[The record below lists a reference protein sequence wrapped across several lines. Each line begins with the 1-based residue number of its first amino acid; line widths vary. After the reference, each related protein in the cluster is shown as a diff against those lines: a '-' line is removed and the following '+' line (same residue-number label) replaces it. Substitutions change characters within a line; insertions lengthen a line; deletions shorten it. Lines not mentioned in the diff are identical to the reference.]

1 MPHNIPLFKTGWGIA
16 KKYLPN
22 WLIRFF
28 LKKDKIAK
36 QLLVGL
42 NPGYGIELQNSSIPT
57 LSIQVVLTNHSP
69 ILITVDRIH
78 VQFWLGQPVVTEDYT
93 RRIALEAYST
103 KVEFLSFQ
111 LADNQL
117 QKIKD
122 SLDNE
127 RRIRPGNSAS
137 VRLDLDCET
146 GLGWIAKTEN
156 LNYNGEILR

>member
-1 MPHNIPLFKTGWGIA
+1 
-16 KKYLPN
+16 
-22 WLIRFF
+22 

-36 QLLVGL
+36 QLLVSL

-69 ILITVDRIH
+69 ILVTVDRIH

-117 QKIKD
+117 QKIKE
-122 SLDNE
+122 SLDND
-127 RRIRPGNSAS
+127 RRVKPGFSAS
-137 VRLDLDCET
+137 LRLDLDCET
-146 GLGWIAKTEN
+146 GIGWVTKTEN
-156 LNYNGEILR
+156 LNYSGEILR